1 LKILKHNHNQI
12 GQTCN
17 IAIIKTK
24 MIFALKDNVGTVA
37 ANVNVGI
44 IMMWGCSSGAGKWAK
59 G

>member
-1 LKILKHNHNQI
+1 M